1 MYEIEPYIQ
10 RPNDFHQCFEY
21 VTHDTRCTQTAIQ
34 GEYFCPRHRISPSPI
49 LLYPDGGFS
58 LPALTDRDTILQVAS
73 QIAQRLAYNAIDAKR
88 AGKILY
94 ACQLANSALDGK
106 LRDQKLA
113 RQQTQSE
120 ADDEKT
126 THPAPTPRTRCHS
139 EPQPK
144 NPGSSPATK
153 PESPPTTPSEG
164 EQNLSISAAANPQP
178 LFQPYRRDSNRCR
191 KRRSPVAR
199 RPLRYP
205 ESDHVREQRPQ
216 APLCHRPS

>member
-106 LRDQKLA
+106 LRDQNLA
-113 RQQTQSE
+113 RQLAQSASPRTENAVTLSE
-120 ADDEKT
+120 A
-126 THPAPTPRTRCHS
+126 
-139 EPQPK
+139 K
-144 NPGSSPATK
+144 NPCISEATDTQLH
-153 PESPPTTPSEG
+153 PNIALEAATATAGLESPH
-164 EQNLSISAAANPQP
+164 
-178 LFQPYRRDSNRCR
+178 DH
-191 KRRSPVAR
+191 RSTSR
-199 RPLRYP
+199 RPASRAL
-205 ESDHVREQRPQ
+205 HLHQRALPRLHQ
-216 APLCHRPS
+216 PPYAPRDGRGFERGEG